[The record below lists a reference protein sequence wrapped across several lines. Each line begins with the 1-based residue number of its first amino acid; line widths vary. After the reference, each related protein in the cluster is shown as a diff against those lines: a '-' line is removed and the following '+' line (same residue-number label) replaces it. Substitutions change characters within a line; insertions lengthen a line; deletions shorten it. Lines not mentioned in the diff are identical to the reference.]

1 MTEKLELCRLIVA
14 APEMYKLLNN
24 IAWYIEVTQKLQKD
38 YLADEFL
45 DYATRT
51 KELLARID
59 GEE

>member
-14 APEMYKLLNN
+14 TPEMY
-24 IAWYIEVTQKLQKD
+24 KLQKD